1 MTLCFVWFCFGRA
14 QFGETS
20 DDAFRLQGIFSIS
33 RLCLQVR
40 GAIQYPQKSPTYPQK
55 SPTYPQKSPT
65 GTWRYT
71 IVQRALNAI
80 KPYISAKEP
89 YISAEGPYISAKE
102 PYGYVALYNRSK
114 SPEYPPHTQ
123 ALYLRNKA
131 LHIRKRALLIS
142 FALLRICSPTYHKEP
157 YICRALLRICK
168 EPCKE
173 PYISAKEPYISAIK
187 PYISTKKP
195 MYLQN
200 TSTEER

>member
-1 MTLCFVWFCFGRA
+1 M
-14 QFGETS
+14 
-20 DDAFRLQGIFSIS
+20 
-33 RLCLQVR
+33 
-40 GAIQYPQKSPTYPQK
+40 QYPCKRTHAQITHSHVCHDFVFCLVLFWQGPIWRNLRRCIPLAGHFFDF
-55 SPTYPQKSPT
+55 PAVPT

-187 PYISTKKP
+187 PYISTKEP
-195 MYLQN
+195 IYLQN
-200 TSTEER
+200 TSTEEC